1 MKRMGRRAPRRELC
15 VRRLSLLLLCLAP
28 IAAQA
33 QEELENPGV
42 VLAVQDRS
50 YRMNSELMLAGG
62 VLPLDAFTKGL
73 SGQVSYTYH
82 FSDSIAWQIGRF
94 LYSYNIATG
103 LQNQLTR
110 DFGVNPTAFP
120 QTQWIAGSDVMWTPI
135 YGKFAW
141 LNSSV
146 AHFEI
151 YGLLGLSVAS
161 QKISSSVTAGTQST
175 SFLPGFDFGIGW
187 RFYISKGVSLRFEVT
202 DNLLFQTSGGS
213 GTQNIM
219 VVQVGAAFNFG
230 STE

>member
-1 MKRMGRRAPRRELC
+1 MRRILVILVC
-15 VRRLSLLLLCLAP
+15 LLP
-28 IAAQA
+28 FAARA

-42 VLAVQDRS
+42 VLAVQDRT
-50 YRMNSELMLAGG
+50 YRMNSELMLAIG

-73 SGQVSYTYH
+73 SFEISYTYH

-103 LQNQLTR
+103 LQEQLVR
-110 DFGVNPTAFP
+110 DFGVNPTAFA
-120 QTQWIAGSDVMWTPI
+120 QTNWIAGSDFMWTPV

-151 YGLLGLSVAS
+151 YGLLGLSVAN
-161 QKISSSVTAGTQST
+161 QRISTDIAAGTTST
-175 SFLPGFDFGIGW
+175 TFLPGLDFGIGW
-187 RFYISKGVSLRFEVT
+187 RFYVSKSVSFRFEVT
-202 DNLLFQTSGGS
+202 DNLLFATSGI
-213 GTQNIM
+213 QNIM
-219 VVQVGAAFNFG
+219 VVQLGAAFNFG

>member
-1 MKRMGRRAPRRELC
+1 MSGHRRRAPRRDLF

-42 VLAVQDRS
+42 VLAVQDRT
-50 YRMNSELMLAGG
+50 YRMNSELMLAIG

-73 SGQVSYTYH
+73 SGEVSYTYH
-82 FSDSIAWQIGRF
+82 FSDSFAWQIGRF
-94 LYSYNIATG
+94 LYSYNIPTG

-120 QTQWIAGSDVMWTPI
+120 QTNWIAGSDVMWTPI

-141 LNSSV
+141 LNNSV

-151 YGLLGLSVAS
+151 YGLLGLSVAN
-161 QKISSSVTAGTQST
+161 QRISSDVASGTTST
-175 SFLPGFDFGIGW
+175 QFLPGVNFGLGW
-187 RFYISKGVSLRFEVT
+187 RFYLTKSVSLRFEVT
-202 DNLLFQTSGGS
+202 DNVLFSSTGI
-213 GTQNIM
+213 QNIM
-219 VVQVGAAFNFG
+219 VVQLGAAFNFG

>member
-1 MKRMGRRAPRRELC
+1 MNWMLWRAPRRDLF

-28 IAAQA
+28 LAAQA

-50 YRMNSELMLAGG
+50 YRMQSELMLAIG
-62 VLPLDAFTKGL
+62 VLPLDAFTKGI
-73 SGQVSYTYH
+73 SGEVSYTYH
-82 FSDSIAWQIGRF
+82 FSDSFAWQIGRF

-120 QTQWIAGSDVMWTPI
+120 QTLWIAGSDVMWTPI

-141 LNSSV
+141 LNNSV

-151 YGLLGLSVAS
+151 YGLLGLSVAN
-161 QKISSSVTAGTQST
+161 QRVSSDIAAGTTATQ
-175 SFLPGFDFGIGW
+175 FLPGFDFGIGW
-187 RFYISKGVSLRFEVT
+187 RFYITKSVSLRFEVT
-202 DNLLFQTSGGS
+202 DNVLFATSGI
-213 GTQNIM
+213 QNIM
-219 VVQVGAAFNFG
+219 VVQAGVCFNFG

>member
-1 MKRMGRRAPRRELC
+1 
-15 VRRLSLLLLCLAP
+15 VRRLALLLLCLAP

-42 VLAVQDRS
+42 VLAVQDRT
-50 YRMNSELMLAGG
+50 YRMNSELLLAVG

-73 SGQVSYTYH
+73 SGEVSYTYH
-82 FSDSIAWQIGRF
+82 FSDSFAWQIGRF

-120 QTQWIAGSDVMWTPI
+120 QTHWIAGSDVMWTPI

-141 LNSSV
+141 LNNSV

-151 YGLLGLSVAS
+151 YGLLGLSVAN
-161 QKISSSVTAGTQST
+161 QTISTDIAAGTTSST
-175 SFLPGFDFGIGW
+175 FLPGVNFGIGW
-187 RFYISKGVSLRFEVT
+187 RFYLTKSVSLRFEVT
-202 DNLLFQTSGGS
+202 DNLLFQTSGG
-213 GTQNIM
+213 GGIQNIM